1 MKSRVNIIIRTK
13 NEGKWLPLCIDKLI
27 LQNYNNFTITIID
40 SGSTDLTLNIVQ
52 QYGLN
57 LIEID
62 EFKPGNAI
70 NIGVLEDNDSEYF
83 VCLSAHCVPVSNS
96 WLNNLVEMMDNNTSL
111 AGVFGRQV
119 PMNFTGSDNFRD
131 LFVTF
136 PETSYI
142 GTRNFFHN
150 ANSIVRK
157 SVWDQIPFDAE
168 TLHIEDILWAKSVV
182 SSGWKIGYSSDASVT
197 HFHGPNQH
205 QDEQSF
211 RSEKLSNILL
221 SNELTNCVSLKQ
233 IISCQK
239 NFLRKIFFGYSD
251 EAEDRFGTEASN
263 ILSVKELD
271 FYDKKLSIKRILMHL
286 LLYLRANSPATCA
299 IQIFDASAT
308 NHELKLMENFFWD
321 NFPDCA
327 LPVKK
332 DYGNYWR
339 ETEVG
344 IEKVQFSMENRVDK
358 SAILRSRILKGSTF
372 TLNSLIMGAGEPQN
386 PVPVD
391 ITVYQR

>member
-1 MKSRVNIIIRTK
+1 
-13 NEGKWLPLCIDKLI
+13 
-27 LQNYNNFTITIID
+27 
-40 SGSTDLTLNIVQ
+40 
-52 QYGLN
+52 
-57 LIEID
+57 
-62 EFKPGNAI
+62 
-70 NIGVLEDNDSEYF
+70 
-83 VCLSAHCVPVSNS
+83 
-96 WLNNLVEMMDNNTSL
+96 
-111 AGVFGRQV
+111 
-119 PMNFTGSDNFRD
+119 
-131 LFVTF
+131 
-136 PETSYI
+136 
-142 GTRNFFHN
+142 
-150 ANSIVRK
+150 
-157 SVWDQIPFDAE
+157 
-168 TLHIEDILWAKSVV
+168 
-182 SSGWKIGYSSDASVT
+182 
-197 HFHGPNQH
+197 
-205 QDEQSF
+205 
-211 RSEKLSNILL
+211 LL